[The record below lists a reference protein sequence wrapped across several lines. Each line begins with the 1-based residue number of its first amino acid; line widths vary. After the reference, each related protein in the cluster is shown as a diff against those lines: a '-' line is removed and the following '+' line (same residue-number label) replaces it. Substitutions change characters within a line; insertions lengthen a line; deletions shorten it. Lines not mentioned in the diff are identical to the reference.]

1 MKYACLADK
10 QYSYL
15 AYAVVPIRRE
25 DMLLIKEWRNE
36 QIDVLRQARP
46 LTDED
51 QRRYYE
57 EAVLPTFTEAEPR
70 MLLFRYLLDGRL
82 IGYGGLTNLDW
93 VNKRA
98 EISYLLETAR
108 SSEQDRERYE
118 ADFSA
123 FLTLMKR
130 IAFGE
135 LKLNRLFTETFDIRP
150 WHVAVLEKNGFRPEG
165 RMRQHVRIRGAYVDS
180 LIHGCLAE
188 ENDDV

>member
-15 AYAVVPIRRE
+15 SYAVVPIRRE

-70 MLLFRYLLDGRL
+70 MLLFSYLLDGRL

-130 IAFGE
+130 IAFRE

-165 RMRQHVRIRGAYVDS
+165 RMRQHVRIRGVYVDS

-188 ENDDV
+188 ENDHV

>member
-1 MKYACLADK
+1 MKYAVLADK

-15 AYAVVPIRRE
+15 SYAVVPIRRE
-25 DMLLIKEWRNE
+25 DMPLIKEWRNA

-57 EAVLPTFTEAEPR
+57 EAVLPTFSQTEPR
-70 MLLFRYLLDGRL
+70 MLLFSYLLDGRL

-93 VNKRA
+93 VNRRA
-98 EISYLLETAR
+98 EISFLLETSR
-108 SSEQDRERYE
+108 TGERNRIQYE

-135 LKLNRLFTETFDIRP
+135 LKLNRLFTETYDIRP

-165 RMRQHVRIRGAYVDS
+165 RMRQHVRIRGEYVDS
-180 LIHGCLAE
+180 LLHGCLAE
-188 ENDDV
+188 ENDHV